1 MKNDD
6 VESPLL
12 AAAAADD
19 DHDVDDNH
27 PAAGSSFALACA
39 VAASLTSIIYG
50 YNRGV
55 MSGAQKFVQLDLGV
69 SDGEIEVL
77 IGATSIYSLVGSLA
91 AGWACDRAGRRRT
104 IALSAAMFFAGSAA
118 TAAANG
124 YAALM
129 AGQLVAGVACG
140 FGLVVAPVYIAEIA
154 PPSSRGFLASIPEI
168 AGNSGILLSYIAD
181 FALAGLPMSLNWR
194 LMIGIGA
201 VPPLFLAAAALLAM
215 PETPRWLVLHGH
227 HDDAR
232 RVLVRTTGGD
242 AALAERRLQ
251 EIVSSVKESAKQQV
265 ASAGGGGGSTSVW
278 RDILVR
284 PTPAVRRVLFA
295 ILGLQFFQQASGVAA
310 MVLYAPRVF
319 NHVGVTSEHAVLGAT
334 ILLGVTKTVSIVVP
348 LFLADRLGRRPMLLS
363 SAGGMAVSLLVLGFS
378 LRVSSSPGSD
388 SEWWAAATSVAA
400 AAAFMATF
408 SLGFGP
414 VIWMYGSEI
423 LPLRLRAQ
431 GTGIGTAA
439 NRVMS
444 AAVGMTFISLYEAVG
459 MAGTFYLFAAC
470 SAAAWVFVYACLP
483 ETKGRSLEEMEA
495 LFDAAQPTSPA
506 PPSAS

>member
-12 AAAAADD
+12 AAAAAAD
-19 DHDVDDNH
+19 DHHDNNH

-69 SDGEIEVL
+69 SDAEIEVL

-104 IALSAAMFFAGSAA
+104 IALSAAMFLAGSAA
-118 TAAANG
+118 TAAASG

-232 RVLVRTTGGD
+232 QVLVRTTGGD

-251 EIVSSVKESAKQQV
+251 EIVSSVKESATKQQL
-265 ASAGGGGGSTSVW
+265 ASGGGASTGVW

-319 NHVGVTSEHAVLGAT
+319 NHVGVTSERAVLGAT
-334 ILLGVTKTVSIVVP
+334 VLLGATKTASIVVP

-378 LRVSSSPGSD
+378 LRVSSSPSPGSGP
-388 SEWWAAATSVAA
+388 EWWAAATSVAA

-444 AAVGMTFISLYEAVG
+444 AAVGMSFISLYEAVG

-470 SAAAWVFVYACLP
+470 SAAAWVFIYACLP

-495 LFDAAQPTSPA
+495 LFDAAHPSSP
-506 PPSAS
+506 PPAS